1 MTKYTT
7 ALYKRYPDAS
17 IATEA
22 SVQDGYVIVKATI
35 MAGAKVISSAVR
47 ICCCPAEG
55 GVVDSM
61 DAARDA
67 IFLAGVMTDNEV
79 EPVATPEA
87 AGVPTQED
95 SSSGGGT
102 DEVAPSVEPDK
113 PEGGGELQEEPPAAP
128 KPAEDSPT
136 PKGDEGPTSDAE
148 TLQREK
154 KKARTRKK
162 PNEAASPEKL
172 EEARMVKMTFASDE
186 ASSKAP
192 LNMRRQEGVSLGE
205 IADAYPHFIRYLTQ
219 PAGRAYI
226 AENVAAAAEIIM
238 QSMN

>member
-22 SVQDGYVIVKATI
+22 SVQDGHVIVKATI
-35 MAGAKVISSAVR
+35 MTGAKIISSAVR
-47 ICCCPAEG
+47 ICCCPTEG
-55 GVVDSM
+55 SAVDSM

-67 IFLAGVMTDNEV
+67 ILLAGVMMDNEE
-79 EPVATPEA
+79 EPVATTEA
-87 AGVPTQED
+87 PGVPAQED
-95 SSSGGGT
+95 GSSGGGA

-113 PEGGGELQEEPPAAP
+113 TEGGGELQEEPPAAP

-136 PKGDEGPTSDAE
+136 PKGDEGHTSGAE
-148 TLQREK
+148 TIQREK
-154 KKARTRKK
+154 KKARARRK
-162 PNEAASPEKL
+162 PNGATTPEKL
-172 EEARMVKMTFASDE
+172 EEARMVKLTFASDE
-186 ASSKAP
+186 ASGKAP

-219 PAGRAYI
+219 PAGRVYI